1 MSKMENNNKLSI
13 SNIIIYLILSTGLLM
28 MIGPFLWMISTS
40 FKTTDAVLQIP
51 PQWIPNNPTMNNYLR
66 LFSEFNFYRPFIN
79 SVIVSVTIPVL
90 SLLVCSMAGYAFAKF
105 EFPFKR
111 VLFLTVLGTLM
122 VPTQITMIP
131 VFLLLKRLGMLNS
144 YRGLILPGIA
154 TAFNIFFLRQ
164 FIQSIPEEL
173 LEAARID
180 GAGEFFIFFKIVIP
194 LTKPALAALGIFS
207 FTGAWNQFLWPLIIA
222 TSETMYTLPVAIS
235 NLTGQFSSAF
245 GLQMAASVMATLPI
259 IIIFLFAQKYFIRGI
274 TLSGLKG

>member
-13 SNIIIYLILSTGLLM
+13 SNIIIYLILSAGLLM

>member
-1 MSKMENNNKLSI
+1 MQTNKELSTT
-13 SNIIIYLILSTGLLM
+13 NLLIYLLLFTGLIV

-40 FKTTDAVLQIP
+40 FKTTNAIMQIP
-51 PQWIPNNPTMNNYLR
+51 PQWIPASPTINNYLQ

-79 SVIVSVTIPVL
+79 SVIVALTTPVL

-105 EFPFKR
+105 EFPFKK
-111 VLFLTVLGTLM
+111 VLFLAVLGTLM

-131 VFLLLKRLGMLNS
+131 VFLLLKKLGMLNS
-144 YRGLILPGIA
+144 YRGLILPGVA

-164 FIQSIPEEL
+164 FIQSIPDEL
-173 LEAARID
+173 LEAARMD

-222 TSETMYTLPVAIS
+222 TSEKMYTLPVAIS
-235 NLTGQFSSAF
+235 NLTGQFSSAY

>member
-1 MSKMENNNKLSI
+1 MKSTNKLSTL
-13 SNIIIYLILSTGLLM
+13 NILIYLILFAGLVM

-40 FKTTDAVLQIP
+40 FKTTNAVLQIP
-51 PQWIPNNPTMNNYLR
+51 PQWIPDSPTVNNYLR

-79 SVIVSVTIPVL
+79 SVIVAVTTPVL

-105 EFPFKR
+105 DFPFKR
-111 VLFLTVLGTLM
+111 VLFLVVLGTLM

-131 VFLLLKRLGMLNS
+131 VFLLLKRLAMLNT
-144 YRGLILPGIA
+144 YRGLILPGVA

-164 FIQSIPEEL
+164 FMQSIPEEL

-180 GAGEFFIFFKIVIP
+180 GAGEFFIFFKIVLP

-222 TSETMYTLPVAIS
+222 TSEKMYTLPVAIS
-235 NLTGQFSSAF
+235 NLTGQFSSAY

>member
-1 MSKMENNNKLSI
+1 L
-13 SNIIIYLILSTGLLM
+13 NILIYLILFAGLVI

-40 FKTTDAVLQIP
+40 FKTTNAVLQIP
-51 PQWIPNNPTMNNYLR
+51 PQWIPDSPTANNYLR

-79 SVIVSVTIPVL
+79 SVIVAVTTPVL

-105 EFPFKR
+105 DFPFKR
-111 VLFLTVLGTLM
+111 VLFLVVLGTLM

-131 VFLLLKRLGMLNS
+131 VFLLLKRLAMLNT
-144 YRGLILPGIA
+144 YRGLILPGVA

-164 FIQSIPEEL
+164 FMQSIPEEL

-180 GAGEFFIFFKIVIP
+180 GAGEFFIFFKIVLP

-222 TSETMYTLPVAIS
+222 TSEKMYTLPVAIS
-235 NLTGQFSSAF
+235 NLTGQFSSAY